1 MCRQIRCRL
10 QLIQLRRLPLVTLL
24 LKRFHRPRRRRR
36 RQNRKGADTKHETKA
51 DDGHSDFGQHY
62 FTVYGLSDDIDC
74 VDQAESAHYP
84 DSFFWPDAREK
95 VRLLTGFFCGLLT
108 DIFFNSI
115 IGFNALI
122 LSLGWVFSADIFI
135 AFFYDDDI
143 NDIHCFL
150 ISISDLI
157 YGIVQ
162 YGFMFLMRGR
172 IHFFRYLG
180 RVILPEVL
188 YTLILTIVLYRLLYR
203 INQKL
208 SMTDGGGA
216 DSFV

>member
-1 MCRQIRCRL
+1 MRRKPTMAILILVSIIL
-10 QLIQLRRLPLVTLL
+10 Q
-24 LKRFHRPRRRRR
+24 
-36 RQNRKGADTKHETKA
+36 
-51 DDGHSDFGQHY
+51 S
-62 FTVYGLSDDIDC
+62 TVCQMISI
-74 VDQAESAHYP
+74 ASI
-84 DSFFWPDAREK
+84 K
-95 VRLLTGFFCGLLT
+95 T

-122 LSLGWVFSADIFI
+122 YLWVGYFSGYFYRI
-135 AFFYDDDI
+135 FYDDDI
-143 NDIHCFL
+143 KTPLFL

>member
-1 MCRQIRCRL
+1 MRRKPTMAILILVSIIL
-10 QLIQLRRLPLVTLL
+10 QSTVCQMISIASIKPNLLIILTV
-24 LKRFHRPRRRRR
+24 
-36 RQNRKGADTKHETKA
+36 
-51 DDGHSDFGQHY
+51 SFGLMR
-62 FTVYGLSDDIDC
+62 GKKSGM
-74 VDQAESAHYP
+74 
-84 DSFFWPDAREK
+84 
-95 VRLLTGFFCGLLT
+95 LTGFFCGLLT
-108 DIFFNSI
+108 DIFFNSS

-122 LSLGWVFSADIFI
+122 YLWVGYFSGYFYRI
-135 AFFYDDDI
+135 FYDDDI
-143 NDIHCFL
+143 KTPLFL